1 MNTWEGNVDYGMW
14 HVMRYGD
21 TYLPAEFVAPAADVE
36 GEEDGDKV
44 LREGDHLV
52 EADHLHQSE
61 VSIAEVT

>member
-1 MNTWEGNVDYGMW
+1 
-14 HVMRYGD
+14 MRYGD
-21 TYLPAEFVAPAADVE
+21 THLPAELIAPAADVE

-61 VSIAEVT
+61 ESIAEVT